1 MATLV
6 EISALLNARGTLWNK
21 FRGAVLKSAASIYAE
36 ADTAPNH
43 TARLA
48 WAKDVLQAGN
58 VDQRAG
64 EMYRMA
70 LTDSTIA
77 SNGDETPDSAVEY
90 VVAVHLD
97 TIALGG

>member
-1 MATLV
+1 MASLV

-36 ADTAPNH
+36 ADTEPNH

-48 WAKDVLQAGN
+48 WAQDVLQSGN

-70 LTDSTIA
+70 LTNPTIA
-77 SNGDETPDSAVEY
+77 SLGDASTDSDVEY